1 MTDTPTAVEVDDHDW
16 LDDEKLQSLAPFDE
30 TRCTD
35 CDTVIGAHLR
45 ECPETSADIPTSIA
59 FWLVTDER
67 LLCEDCWIDLIDP
80 LPSEET

>member
-1 MTDTPTAVEVDDHDW
+1 MSDTPTAVEVDDWEYVHNEDI
-16 LDDEKLQSLAPFDE
+16 QTLAPFDE

-35 CDTVIGAHLR
+35 CDTFIGAHLR
-45 ECPETSADIPTSIA
+45 ECPETSADLPTYIA

-80 LPSEET
+80 KD

>member
-1 MTDTPTAVEVDDHDW
+1 MTDTPTAIEVDDYDYVRS
-16 LDDEKLQSLAPFDE
+16 ERLQTLAPFDE

-35 CDTVIGAHLR
+35 CDTIIGAHLR
-45 ECPETSADIPTSIA
+45 MDPETTADYPAFSA

-80 LPSEET
+80 LPSEED

>member
-1 MTDTPTAVEVDDHDW
+1 MSIIPTGIEIGDEDW
-16 LDDEKLQSLAPFDE
+16 LDDEKLQSLAAFDE

-35 CDTVIGAHLR
+35 CNTMIGAHLR
-45 ECPETSADIPTSIA
+45 MDPETTADYPVFES

-80 LPSEET
+80 KD